1 MSFTAITGCDKTVGV
16 TADVGMTINRDNVE
30 LTTAGAGYRLN
41 TVNSRHTPAARGS
54 FYSLPAPTPCSL
66 RVTMI
71 NTDCSVYIRCIYFV
85 TVVR

>member
-41 TVNSRHTPAARGS
+41 TVNSRHTPAARGASS
-54 FYSLPAPTPCSL
+54 FYS
-66 RVTMI
+66 
-71 NTDCSVYIRCIYFV
+71 
-85 TVVR
+85 TVSPHQHHAHFGSP

>member
-41 TVNSRHTPAARGS
+41 TVNSRHTPAARGAS
-54 FYSLPAPTPCSL
+54 
-66 RVTMI
+66 
-71 NTDCSVYIRCIYFV
+71 
-85 TVVR
+85 TVSPHQHHAHFGSP